1 MPILDYLLKYSIL
14 KKESLFDYDSFN
26 NYLKDENFIIRKS
39 DLEKIIR
46 STKNFVRI
54 YKNSD
59 NVILIEIKTNVRIN
73 FI

>member
-54 YKNSD
+54 YKNNH